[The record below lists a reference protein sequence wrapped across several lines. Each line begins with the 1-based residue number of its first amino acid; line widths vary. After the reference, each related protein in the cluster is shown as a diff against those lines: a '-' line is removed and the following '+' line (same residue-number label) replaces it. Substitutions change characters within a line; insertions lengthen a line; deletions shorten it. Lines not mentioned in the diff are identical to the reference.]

1 MHHDATVLTSATREA
16 SITTSLATWR
26 RVVLHLM
33 RVKIS
38 YGEAAER
45 IAAGPCIVACN
56 HVSMLDGV
64 IVSLASP
71 RPLFFAVNVF
81 HARAHPLTSR
91 LLAWMERR
99 GLGTVVPL
107 DSGSAFSLRRLR
119 VALHE
124 GHAVCVFPEGR
135 IADEQPLPE
144 RPGLAWLETRSGCP
158 VVRIRIE
165 GAERSR
171 LFTRK
176 GDRIWPA
183 ISLLF

>member
-1 MHHDATVLTSATREA
+1 MVLR
-16 SITTSLATWR
+16 
-26 RVVLHLM
+26 LM
-33 RVKIS
+33 RVRVT

-56 HVSMLDGV
+56 HLSMLDGV

-81 HARAHPLTSR
+81 HAREHPLTSH

-107 DSGSAFSLRRLR
+107 DSGSVFGLRRLQT
-119 VALHE
+119 ALGD
-124 GHAVCVFPEGR
+124 GHAVCVFPEGQ
-135 IADEQPLPE
+135 IADEGPLPE
-144 RPGLAWLETRSGCP
+144 RPGLAWLQKHSRCP
-158 VVRIRIE
+158 VVRVRIE

-176 GDRIWPA
+176 GDQLWPA
-183 ISLLF
+183 IRLLF